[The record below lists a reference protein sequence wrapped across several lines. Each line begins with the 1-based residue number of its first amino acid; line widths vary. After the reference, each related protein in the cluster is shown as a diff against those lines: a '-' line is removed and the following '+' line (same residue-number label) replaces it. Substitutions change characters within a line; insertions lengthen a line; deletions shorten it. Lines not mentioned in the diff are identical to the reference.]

1 MQAKQGAH
9 APCFCIYTLGVIPP
23 IAEQLLAA
31 ARAAREHACC
41 DYSNYAVGA
50 ALRTRKRD
58 IATGCNIENVS
69 FGLTMCAERN
79 AIAAAA
85 LLGTDPP
92 QIDAIAIVAG
102 PRNSS
107 GLHNVAALPC
117 GACLQVLAEFA
128 GPECSI
134 LCGSILEDG
143 SLSVGTYTLGELL
156 PRSFGDG

>member
-1 MQAKQGAH
+1 MLPA
-9 APCFCIYTLGVIPP
+9 FCIYTLGVIPP
-23 IAEQLLAA
+23 LAEQLLAA
-31 ARAAREHACC
+31 ARAALEHACC

-50 ALRTRKRD
+50 AVRARKRD
-58 IATGCNIENVS
+58 VATGCNIENVS
-69 FGLTMCAERN
+69 YGLTMCAERN

-85 LLGTDPP
+85 LLGTDQP

-102 PRNSS
+102 PRDGSRFR
-107 GLHNVAALPC
+107 NVAALPC

-134 LCGSILEDG
+134 FCGSILEDG
-143 SLSVGTYTLGELL
+143 TLSVETYTLGELL